1 MWPGTASVY
10 LSSGG
15 GAVLLNH
22 RRISCASAMSSSV
35 SPARSAAHAALN
47 FALQSSRSV
56 PEAGGNR
63 VAVRRG
69 MAGMSDH
76 YFLDD
81 DGTTII
87 HCGGGARPQDTHLAS
102 TVHCVNEEDHPVAG
116 VP

>member
-1 MWPGTASVY
+1 
-10 LSSGG
+10 
-15 GAVLLNH
+15 
-22 RRISCASAMSSSV
+22 MSSSV
-35 SPARSAAHAALN
+35 SPARSVAHAALN

-87 HCGGGARPQDTHLAS
+87 HCGGGARPQDTHLAIDGALHRIIEWLKRRERRRRRAVKVTERWIS
-102 TVHCVNEEDHPVAG
+102 SRR
-116 VP
+116 